1 MHTPLKLSGSLALC
15 LALAACSEPPPP
27 PPSGP
32 TVNSAAANEAIVLFD
47 QARAEGRGQLARAYA
62 EDILAKYPGTE
73 AAAKVQAAMAEIEAL
88 AAADR
93 ERTRLAN
100 LWVYHAVGEV
110 KGTTYTA
117 FMYEADS
124 LKLPREERP
133 QLVLRRHPEWGQNVY
148 ILLPGGRI
156 ACGARCNINLKIDD
170 ANPVRFE
177 ASQPE
182 GAPVPAMFIEED
194 RRFFEALKSARWIE
208 IEVPI
213 RGGKQS
219 LRYEVGGIDLARMG
233 PEVTARR
240 PRG

>member
-1 MHTPLKLSGSLALC
+1 MRLTLRYLSSLLLC
-15 LALAACSEPPPP
+15 AGLAACSEPPPP

-32 TVNSAAANEAIVLFD
+32 SVNSAAANESVLLFD
-47 QARAEGRGQLARAYA
+47 QAMAEGRGQLARAYA

-73 AAAKVQAAMAEIEAL
+73 AAAKVQAAMAEVEVM

-100 LWVYHAVGEV
+100 MWVYHAVGEV

-117 FMYEADS
+117 FMYSDDS
-124 LKLPREERP
+124 KELAREERP

-170 ANPVRFE
+170 ANPARFE

-182 GAPVPAMFIEED
+182 GAPVPAMFIEEHK
-194 RRFFEALKSARWIE
+194 RFFEALKTAQWIE

-213 RGGKQS
+213 RGGKRA
-219 LRYEVGGIDLARMG
+219 LRFEVGGIDLARME
-233 PEVTARR
+233 PAAQT
-240 PRG
+240 RG

>member
-1 MHTPLKLSGSLALC
+1 MRLTFRTLSGLALC
-15 LALAACSEPPPP
+15 AGLVACSEPPPP
-27 PPSGP
+27 PPAGP
-32 TVNSAAANEAIVLFD
+32 TINSAAANESVLLFD
-47 QARAEGRGQLARAYA
+47 QAMAEGRGQLARAYA

-73 AAAKVQAAMAEIEAL
+73 AAAKVQAAMAEVEVM

-100 LWVYHAVGEV
+100 MWVYHAVGEV

-124 LKLPREERP
+124 KELAREERP

-170 ANPVRFE
+170 ANPARFE

-182 GAPVPAMFIEED
+182 GAPVPAMFIEEH
-194 RRFFEALKSARWIE
+194 RRFFEALKTAQWIE

-213 RGGKQS
+213 RGGKRP
-219 LRYEVGGIDLARMG
+219 LRFEVGGIDLARMEPAVQSPG
-233 PEVTARR
+233 
-240 PRG
+240 

>member
-1 MHTPLKLSGSLALC
+1 MRLTRRSLSGLALC
-15 LALAACSEPPPP
+15 AVLAACSEPPPP

-32 TVNSAAANEAIVLFD
+32 TINSAAANEAVVLFD
-47 QARAEGRGQLARAYA
+47 QAVAEGRGQLARAYA
-62 EDILAKYPGTE
+62 QDILAKYPGTQ
-73 AAAKVQAAMAEIEAL
+73 AAAKVQAAMPQVEVM

-100 LWVYHAVGEV
+100 MWVYHAVGEV

-117 FMYEADS
+117 FMYEAGS
-124 LKLPREERP
+124 AQKPREERP

-156 ACGARCNINLKIDD
+156 ACGARCNVNIRIDE

-194 RRFFEALKSARWIE
+194 RRFFEALESARWIE

-213 RGGKQS
+213 RDGKQS
-219 LRYEVGGIDLARMG
+219 LRYEVGGIDLERMG
-233 PEVTARR
+233 PELPARR
-240 PRG
+240 RS

>member
-1 MHTPLKLSGSLALC
+1 MRLTPRILSALALC
-15 LALAACSEPPPP
+15 ATLVACSEPPPP
-27 PPSGP
+27 PPTGP
-32 TVNSAAANEAIVLFD
+32 TLNSAAANEAVVLFD
-47 QARAEGRGQLARAYA
+47 QALADGRGQLARAYA
-62 EDILAKYPGTE
+62 EDILAKYPGTR
-73 AAAKVQAAMAEIEAL
+73 AAAKVQAAMPEVEVM

-100 LWVYHAVGEV
+100 MWVYHAVGEV

-117 FMYEADS
+117 FMYETES
-124 LKLPREERP
+124 NQLPREERP

-148 ILLPGGRI
+148 ILLPGARI

-182 GAPVPAMFIEED
+182 GAPVPAMFIEEH
-194 RRFFEALKSARWIE
+194 RRFFEVLKTARWIE

-213 RGGKQS
+213 RGGKRA
-219 LRYEVGGIDLARMG
+219 LRYEVSGIDLARMG
-233 PEVTARR
+233 PEPATSR

>member
-1 MHTPLKLSGSLALC
+1 MRLKLRSLSSLALC
-15 LALAACSEPPPP
+15 IALSACSDPPPP
-27 PPSGP
+27 VPTGP
-32 TVNSAAANEAIVLFD
+32 TVNSAAANEAVVLFD
-47 QARAEGRGQLARAYA
+47 QAIAEGRGQLARAYA
-62 EDILAKYPGTE
+62 QDIQAKYPGTE
-73 AAAKVQAAMAEIEAL
+73 AAARVRAAMPQVEAM
-88 AAADR
+88 ATADR

-100 LWVYHAVGEV
+100 MWVYHAVGEV

-124 LKLPREERP
+124 GRQSREERP

-148 ILLPGGRI
+148 VLLPGGRI
-156 ACGARCNINLKIDD
+156 ACGARCNVNIKIDD
-170 ANPVRFE
+170 AAPVRFE

-194 RRFFEALKSARWIE
+194 RRFFEALKTAHWVE

-213 RGGKQS
+213 RGGKRA

-233 PEVTARR
+233 PETNVRR

>member
-1 MHTPLKLSGSLALC
+1 MRLTLRTLSGLALC
-15 LALAACSEPPPP
+15 AGLVACSEPPPP

-32 TVNSAAANEAIVLFD
+32 TINSAAANESVLLFD

-73 AAAKVQAAMAEIEAL
+73 AAAKVQAAMAEVEVM
-88 AAADR
+88 AATDR

-100 LWVYHAVGEV
+100 MWVYHAVGEV

-124 LKLPREERP
+124 KELAREERP
-133 QLVLRRHPEWGQNVY
+133 QLVLRRHPEWGHNVY

-170 ANPVRFE
+170 ANPARFE

-182 GAPVPAMFIEED
+182 GAPVPAMFIEEHK
-194 RRFFEALKSARWIE
+194 RFFEALKTAQWIE

-213 RGGKQS
+213 RGGKRA
-219 LRYEVGGIDLARMG
+219 LRFEVGGIDLARME
-233 PEVTARR
+233 PAAQT
-240 PRG
+240 RG